1 MSFQKL
7 ITPVVSGSLF
17 GLGLALSGMTNTD
30 KVQNFLDLFG
40 NWDPQLMIV
49 MGSALT
55 TFAICYRLIIKREK
69 PIQGEKFHI
78 PTAKHIDKR
87 LISGAAL
94 FGIGWGLVGYCPG
107 PALASF
113 AYGYWQPA
121 VFIIAMLVGSRIAK
135 KVVG

>member
-1 MSFQKL
+1 MTIKNL
-7 ITPVVSGSLF
+7 IAPIIAGMLF
-17 GLGLALSGMTNTD
+17 GLGLALSGMTDTD

-49 MGSALT
+49 MASALA
-55 TFAICYRLIIKREK
+55 TFAICYRIIIKRDK
-69 PIQGEKFHI
+69 PIQDEKFHI
-78 PTAKHIDKR
+78 PTSKIIDKR
-87 LISGAAL
+87 LLSGAAL

-121 VFIIAMLVGSRIAK
+121 LFLITMILGSRIAK
-135 KVVG
+135 WLVR

>member
-1 MSFQKL
+1 MKKL
-7 ITPVVSGSLF
+7 FAPIAAGLLF

-49 MGSALT
+49 MASALA
-55 TFAICYRLIIKREK
+55 TFAICYRLIIKRDK
-69 PIQGEKFHI
+69 PIQANVFHL

-87 LISGAAL
+87 LVTGAAL

-113 AYGYWQPA
+113 AYGYWQPV
-121 VFIIAMLVGSRIAK
+121 VFMIAMLIGSRIAK
-135 KVVG
+135 FLVR